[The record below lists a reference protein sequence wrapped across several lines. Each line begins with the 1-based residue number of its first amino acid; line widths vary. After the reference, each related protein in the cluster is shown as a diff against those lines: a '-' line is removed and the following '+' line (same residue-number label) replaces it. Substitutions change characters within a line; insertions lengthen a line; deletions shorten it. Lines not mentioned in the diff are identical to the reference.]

1 MNKKIKVKVYFYLTK
16 FIMNRKRM
24 VVMEMVS
31 SINNMV
37 NTNEFYPNPE
47 NQHSLAS
54 GNVKVDDLGN
64 IVVVSKDFI
73 LNLLSL
79 AIGSSLLDNNLGRS
93 VDVKV

>member
-1 MNKKIKVKVYFYLTK
+1 MTKI
-16 FIMNRKRM
+16 IMNRKRM

-31 SINNMV
+31 SINSRV
-37 NTNEFYPNPE
+37 NTNDFYPNPE
-47 NQHSLAS
+47 NQQPLVS

-79 AIGSSLLDNNLGRS
+79 AIGSSLLDGNLGRS

>member
-1 MNKKIKVKVYFYLTK
+1 MTK
-16 FIMNRKRM
+16 FIVNRKRM

-31 SINNMV
+31 SINHMI
-37 NTNEFYPNPE
+37 NTNDFHPNTE
-47 NQHSLAS
+47 NQHSMVS

-79 AIGSSLLDNNLGRS
+79 AIGSSLLD
-93 VDVKV
+93 